1 LLQAVVLAA
10 GWQLWQPLLTFAVAA
25 WKSTPPMKQPGP
37 QLPPLHTSPVP
48 QLAPSERADHAD
60 ALVPGWQL
68 SHRLSGSS
76 VPEL

>member
-37 QLPPLHTSPVP
+37 QL
-48 QLAPSERADHAD
+48 APSERADHAD